1 MQTCLPGDTQ
11 HRAAV
16 PRAGRPWAHHPPP
29 RPGPTRSSRL
39 PLPRATRLSRPLRV
53 FCLRERRCHPSPRTA
68 RHPGQ
73 HSTLRPR
80 LPAPE
85 HQLHQAGRPGG
96 PAKAVLRAGDAESRA
111 GPCPLPAVPPT
122 PAAKPASSC
131 LPGSPEARASGGT
144 ESHAP
149 RPWTSTSGQRAVGS
163 AHPAPHFPP
172 GNGAQWG
179 RGQGSTRSHPTP
191 LCWGRAG
198 SLDRTSS
205 KVTSAFPRG
214 RGVRRSPPLHLLL
227 TLAYVCVHVPVPRWP
242 RTPGDPA

>member
-144 ESHAP
+144 GTPQSHTPHAP
-149 RPWTSTSGQRAVGS
+149 GQARAGNGLWGQHIQPLTSRRATGHSGAEDRAARGATPPLSAGDAPAHWTVPAQRS
-163 AHPAPHFPP
+163 PAPFP
-172 GNGAQWG
+172 GAG
-179 RGQGSTRSHPTP
+179 GCGAHRPSIS
-191 LCWGRAG
+191 C
-198 SLDRTSS
+198 
-205 KVTSAFPRG
+205 
-214 RGVRRSPPLHLLL
+214 
-227 TLAYVCVHVPVPRWP
+227 
-242 RTPGDPA
+242 